1 MKFQSQSMAIGLAI
15 AFAMALALSV
25 ALICLSHA
33 KQDLPPL
40 PDTGANTESTEAAHG
55 GAHGTDTQPPPT
67 VSTENGLRFT
77 SNGNG
82 TCFLSGIGEWTD
94 ACVVIPEFS
103 PMGDRVTEIAP
114 MALFECKTV
123 TAIQI
128 PASVERIGDL
138 AFAACPNLAYI
149 SVSDAN
155 PYFCDTDGVLYNADR
170 SMLILYPAMRAGSTV
185 AISNATSKI
194 ADMAFYNCRNLTRV
208 SFDGTPA
215 QWESIAIGSQNYSL
229 TAAAKTFTEA

>member
-1 MKFQSQSMAIGLAI
+1 MKFQSQSMAIGLAV

-33 KQDLPPL
+33 QQDLPPS
-40 PDTGANTESTEAAHG
+40 PDM
-55 GAHGTDTQPPPT
+55 GTDSAQNAEQNGNVHDTSAQAPPT

-103 PMGDRVTEIAP
+103 PIGDRVTEIAP

-149 SVSDAN
+149 SVSDAS
-155 PYFCDTDGVLYNADR
+155 PYFCDTDGVLYTADR
-170 SMLILYPAMRAGSTV
+170 SVLILYPAMRAGSSV
-185 AISNATSKI
+185 AISNTTAKI
-194 ADMAFYNCRNLTRV
+194 SDMAFYNCRNLTRI
-208 SFDGTPA
+208 SFEGTPA

-229 TAAAKTFTEA
+229 TAAAKTFLEN